1 MNLLEYEIDGQIYGF
16 KASFD
21 FLHEVNKKILKDVDF
36 DQKKQVG
43 LIWLVANMVDGD
55 IDALVDCLFALN
67 IGHSPRVTKTK
78 LQKWLEDFED
88 IDSVFNEVL
97 DFLFNANVCKK
108 SLKEIK
114 KLHEEQKEAEK
125 K

>member
-1 MNLLEYEIDGQIYGF
+1 MNLLEYEIDGQIYAF

-21 FLHEVNKKILKDVDF
+21 FLHEVNKKVYKDVDL
-36 DQKKQVG
+36 DQKKQIG
-43 LIWLVANMVDGD
+43 LVWNVANIIDGD

-67 IGHSPRVTKTK
+67 IGQQPRITKAK
-78 LQKWLEDFED
+78 LQKWLEEYED
-88 IDSVFNEVL
+88 IDSLFNEVL

-108 SLKEIK
+108 ALKELK
-114 KLHEEQKEAEK
+114 KLHEENKEAEK